1 MTYRTNASAPRRP
14 LTWRARIAEYVS
26 GPPALGDL
34 VAFVL
39 LFLVA
44 AWCSGCGA
52 GALQAHA
59 TAAQV
64 VGIALDGAH
73 DLAAAHAGR
82 EFDRCVDRLDDE
94 CVETVVADM
103 APVGVALTSAEV
115 AWSSWVSAIEVAHLS
130 GASDALLA
138 ALVGI
143 VRRALES
150 YRALG
155 EALSGVGVTLPE
167 LPPMVLAWVG
177 GGL

>member
-1 MTYRTNASAPRRP
+1 MR
-14 LTWRARIAEYVS
+14 V
-26 GPPALGDL
+26 
-34 VAFVL
+34 
-39 LFLVA
+39 VA
-44 AWCSGCGA
+44 AYLTARALVVRFAAGCLFAAGLALAVAHCAGCGA

-73 DLAAAHAGR
+73 DIASAHVER
-82 EFDRCVDRLDDE
+82 ELTACVTVLDDE
-94 CVETVVADM
+94 CVEGVVADM
-103 APVGVALTSAEV
+103 APVGLALTAAEV

-155 EALSGVGVTLPE
+155 EALAGVGMTLPE

-177 GGL
+177 PS